1 MAAISS
7 WQFMGWPDSW
17 RTLAAASRALSFLS
31 WGAAFFDL
39 DAAFS
44 ALGVPGAFFGFL
56 AAGVAAAFAL
66 VRPELLPV
74 PADSAVPADVAVADV
89 SVATTWSSTWAGW
102 FVLAFLLAMS
112 GLPIGVGNAA
122 AAPNASRHHDRSYL
136 TLAKHIQ
143 AIPP

>member
-1 MAAISS
+1 M
-7 WQFMGWPDSW
+7 
-17 RTLAAASRALSFLS
+17 
-31 WGAAFFDL
+31 

-66 VRPELLPV
+66 VLVRSLLPV
-74 PADSAVPADVAVADV
+74 PAASGAGVSGADVAVAEV

-112 GLPIGVGNAA
+112 GLPKGVGNAA
-122 AAPNASRHHDRSYL
+122 AAPNASRHHDRTVTSPSPSTSRQFRHNSSVFRQINHARQL
-136 TLAKHIQ
+136 PSLGPKISQ
-143 AIPP
+143 SP